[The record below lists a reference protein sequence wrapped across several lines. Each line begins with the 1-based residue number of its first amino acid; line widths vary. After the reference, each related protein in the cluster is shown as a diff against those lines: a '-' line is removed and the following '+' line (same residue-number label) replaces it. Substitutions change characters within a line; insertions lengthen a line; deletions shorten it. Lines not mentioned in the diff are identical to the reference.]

1 MKKLAAVMVLVGGLA
16 VLSVAS
22 ARAQGYPADNS
33 GKNVRD
39 RQAAAVTSGD
49 QSNTQSDLDITQEI
63 RKAVIADKDLS
74 TNAHNVKIITANGV
88 VTLRGPV
95 KSSAEKANIGAMAK
109 HVAGVT
115 RVDNQIEIAS
125 N

>member
-1 MKKLAAVMVLVGGLA
+1 MKKLAALMLCVGGLA
-16 VLSVAS
+16 VWVTP
-22 ARAQGYPADNS
+22 ARAQSYPADNS

-39 RQAAAVTSGD
+39 RLEAAVTSGD
-49 QSNTQSDLDITQEI
+49 QSNTQSDLNITQEI

-74 TNAHNVKIITANGV
+74 MNAHNVKIITANGV

-95 KSSAEKANIGAMAK
+95 KSSEEKANVAAK
-109 HVAGVT
+109 AGHAAGVT

-125 N
+125 D

>member
-1 MKKLAAVMVLVGGLA
+1 MKKLAAAMVLVGGLA
-16 VLSVAS
+16 VWIPS
-22 ARAQGYPADNS
+22 ARADGYPADNS

-39 RQAAAVTSGD
+39 RQDAAVTSGD
-49 QSNTQSDLDITQEI
+49 QSNTQSDLNITQEI
-63 RKAVIADKDLS
+63 RKAVIADKELS

-95 KSSAEKANIGAMAK
+95 KSAEEKANIGAKAQQA
-109 HVAGVT
+109 AGVT